1 MQISSEMDQAI
12 SSSDSSV
19 NDVRDLSTRQ
29 QDLQTNFIK
38 NENRVSAA
46 REAARYF

>member
-1 MQISSEMDQAI
+1 MDQAI

-19 NDVRDLSTRQ
+19 SDVRDLSTRQ

-46 REAARYF
+46 REAAG